1 MSAIPTKDEGVDKVN
16 IGDRIKEQR
25 KLNKLT
31 QAELAEQANLSR
43 SYLADIERNRYN
55 PSVDTLKSIANA
67 LHINLSLLIEEQPDE
82 KTTIPE
88 WATSKDKRDFKKILE
103 DDGELMFDGIPL
115 NEEDKRK
122 IKDVLTGLFWEAKH
136 MNKEARRM
144 GQEQRQNNKD

>member
-1 MSAIPTKDEGVDKVN
+1 MS

-25 KLNKLT
+25 KLKKLT

-55 PSVDTLKSIANA
+55 PSVETLKSIANG
-67 LHINLSLLIEEQPDE
+67 LHINLSLLIEEQAYDAN
-82 KTTIPE
+82 TLPE
-88 WATSKDKRDFKKILE
+88 WATYKDKRDFKKMLE

-115 NEEDKRK
+115 NGEDKRK

-136 MNKEARRM
+136 MNKEARRI
-144 GQEQRQNNKD
+144 GQEQKQNNKD

>member
-1 MSAIPTKDEGVDKVN
+1 MSVIPTIDEGVDKVS

-25 KLNKLT
+25 KSKKLT

-55 PSVDTLKSIANA
+55 PSVETLKSIAHA
-67 LHINLSLLIEEQPDE
+67 LHINLSLLIEEQAHDAN
-82 KTTIPE
+82 TLPE
-88 WATSKDKRDFKKILE
+88 WATYKDKRDFKKMLE

-115 NEEDKRK
+115 NGEDKRK

-136 MNKEARRM
+136 MNKEARRI